1 MISNSEGSTDGS
13 KGSSLNDKVF
23 FFVIEFFV
31 IELIVI
37 GIVHVYKKKNEL
49 NQALGLART
58 FDLRPPPT
66 VPTCSNSHIA
76 E

>member
-1 MISNSEGSTDGS
+1 MISDSEESTDGS
-13 KGSSLNDKVF
+13 KGSSLNDKVL
-23 FFVIEFFV
+23 FFVIKFFL

-37 GIVHVYKKKNEL
+37 DVVHVHEKKNEL

-58 FDLRPPPT
+58 FDLRSPPT
-66 VPTCSNSHIA
+66 VLTCSDSCIA

>member
-1 MISNSEGSTDGS
+1 MISDSEGSTDGS

-31 IELIVI
+31 IKLIVI
-37 GIVHVYKKKNEL
+37 GIIHVHEKKNEL

-58 FDLRPPPT
+58 FDLQLPPT
-66 VPTCSNSHIA
+66 MPTCSDSHIA
-76 E
+76 K